1 MSNTTK
7 IKYEGQIFT
16 PPYLVRDMLDFAGY
30 KGYGIL
36 NKHIMENGCGDG
48 AFLEQI
54 VRRYCELFPRES
66 LKQEL
71 EMYIHGIEKDV
82 VAHAKCIERLNKV
95 VLEYNIDNVK
105 WDILCGD
112 SLELSKKYYGK
123 MDFVIGNPPYVR
135 VHNLTSDVKRF
146 SFANG
151 GMTDAYLVFFELG
164 FNLLSPTGKM
174 CLITPSSCLYSKAGQ
189 VFRNY
194 ILKSNMLSGLVDL
207 EHFQPFEASTYT
219 MISLFDKNDT
229 GNRKHFA
236 YWRYITAGQIDFID
250 NLKYHEAFIDGKI
263 YLARKDVLKN
273 LRDIATNYLTESNI
287 AVKNGIATLADNIFI
302 RNFDFEKNVIDI
314 IKSSTGEWK
323 KCIFPYM
330 PDGTPLTESS
340 IKENAKLWDYLSIN
354 RNALENRSIEK
365 KSEWFLFGRSQAIKD
380 ICKNKIA
387 INQLIKDKESIKI
400 NFVPAGCGVYGGLYV
415 LTDKSIAEI
424 KSILITDEFIDYV
437 KAIKNYKSGGYY
449 TFSSS
454 DLAKFLNYH
463 LTQRTNNVIK
473 LVANY

>member
-1 MSNTTK
+1 MPKATK
-7 IKYEGQIFT
+7 IKQEGQIFT
-16 PPYLVRDMLDFAGY
+16 PPYLVRNMLDFVGY
-30 KGYGIL
+30 RGYDIL

-71 EMYIHGIEKDV
+71 ETYIHGIEKDV
-82 VAHAKCIERLNKV
+82 VVHTKCINRLNKV
-95 VLEYNIDNVK
+95 VSEYNIDNVK

-112 SLELSKKYYGK
+112 SLDLSKKYYGK
-123 MDFVIGNPPYVR
+123 MDFVVGNPPYVR
-135 VHNLTSDVKRF
+135 IHNLTSDIRRF
-146 SFANG
+146 AFSNG

-164 FNLLSPTGKM
+164 LNMLSSTGKM

-194 ILKSNMLSGLVDL
+194 IFKQRTLSGLIDL
-207 EHFQPFEASTYT
+207 EHFQPFDASTYT
-219 MISLFDKNDT
+219 MISLFDKNGT
-229 GNRKHFA
+229 ENRKCFA
-236 YWRYITAGQIDFID
+236 YWRYITDSQIDFVE
-250 NLKYHEAFIDGKI
+250 NLDYHDAFIDGKI
-263 YLARKDVLKN
+263 YLARKDVLQN

-287 AVKNGIATLADNIFI
+287 TVKNGIATLADNIFI
-302 RNFDFEKNVIDI
+302 RTFPFEKNVIDV

-323 KCIFPYM
+323 KCIFPYN

-340 IKENAKLWDYLSIN
+340 IKENAKLWDYLSFN
-354 RNALENRSIEK
+354 RVALENRSIEK
-365 KSEWFLFGRSQAIKD
+365 KSKWFLFGRSQSLKD

-387 INQLIKDKESIKI
+387 INQLIKDKRSIKL
-400 NFVPAGCGVYGGLYV
+400 NFVPAGCGVYGGLYI

-424 KSILITDEFIDYV
+424 KSILVSDEFIDYV
-437 KAIKNYKSGGYY
+437 KALKNYKSGGYY

-454 DLAKFLNYH
+454 DLAKFLNYY
-463 LTQRTNNVIK
+463 LTQRPNNVIK